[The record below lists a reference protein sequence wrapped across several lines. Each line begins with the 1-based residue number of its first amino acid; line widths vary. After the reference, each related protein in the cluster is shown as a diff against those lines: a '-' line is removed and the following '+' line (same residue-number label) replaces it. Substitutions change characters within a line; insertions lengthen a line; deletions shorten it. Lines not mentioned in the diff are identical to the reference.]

1 MPIIG
6 NKEPL
11 LFVCPQANGKV
22 KVTNRSLLKLIK
34 TRLEGEKGIWQNKL
48 PSTLWGY
55 KTTARTPT
63 GETPFYLVFG
73 SKAIIL
79 VEVGIVSYRI
89 SHHDKR
95 KNEEGICLHL
105 DLLDEVRVTV
115 EQRMA

>member
-1 MPIIG
+1 LPIIG

-11 LFVCPQANGKV
+11 LFACPQANGKV

-34 TRLEGEKGIWQNKL
+34 TLLEGAKGIWLNKP
-48 PSTLWGY
+48 PSTLWAY
-55 KTTARTPT
+55 KTTARTPI
-63 GETPFYLVFG
+63 GETPFYLAFG

-79 VEVGIVSYRI
+79 VEVGIVSYKI
-89 SHHDKR
+89 SHHDER
-95 KNEEGICLHL
+95 KNEEGICQHL